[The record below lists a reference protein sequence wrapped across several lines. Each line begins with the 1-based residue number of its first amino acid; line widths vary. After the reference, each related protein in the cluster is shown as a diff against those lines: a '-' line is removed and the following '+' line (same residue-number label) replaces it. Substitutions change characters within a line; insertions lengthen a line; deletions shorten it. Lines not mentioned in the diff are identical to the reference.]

1 MMTLPGPSWGGLF
14 ATALL
19 LSFFQA
25 IPTHVKIQQE
35 VSTRGYELK
44 KSDIMMENTRGCA
57 ILLIGGSFLL
67 FLLTGPDGLGHV
79 FVIVVVCFLLYY
91 LYIGNSR

>member
-1 MMTLPGPSWGGLF
+1 
-14 ATALL
+14 
-19 LSFFQA
+19 
-25 IPTHVKIQQE
+25 
-35 VSTRGYELK
+35 
-44 KSDIMMENTRGCA
+44 MENTRGCA

-79 FVIVVVCFLLYY
+79 FVIVVICFLIYY